1 MFKDVLRQLRKE
13 RHLTQEQLSR
23 DLGLAPSSI
32 GNYEQGTRIPKYEI
46 LEMIADYFNVNMDT
60 LLSSNS
66 KAYISRDS
74 IAYKIIAFMNYRNIS
89 MEKLAEKIGRSKEVL
104 EQYIYDTPDYEFN
117 EKNELFEKIAKALD
131 LSPSKLLD
139 FNTYSDNTYEN
150 YIGFLYNKA
159 YNNEPMTDS
168 ERKTLANYINDVPN
182 IHLMEPEITTDTVT
196 FPVIGEIAAG
206 YDSIAIEDWSGDTV
220 EIPTS
225 YLKGRKK
232 EDFFVLSVHGDS
244 MYPLYMNGDK
254 VLILKQSTLNYSGD
268 IGAILYDGEYA
279 TLKKVE
285 YVNGEDWLKLIPIN
299 PEYQPKKIEGPD
311 LEQCQVIGIPKLLIR
326 EISN

>member
-1 MFKDVLRQLRKE
+1 MLSDRIKYCRKQKGY
-13 RHLTQEQLSR
+13 TQEE
-23 DLGLAPSSI
+23 LA
-32 GNYEQGTRIPKYEI
+32 
-46 LEMIADYFNVNMDT
+46 
-60 LLSSNS
+60 
-66 KAYISRDS
+66 
-74 IAYKIIAFMNYRNIS
+74 
-89 MEKLAEKIGRSKEVL
+89 
-104 EQYIYDTPDYEFN
+104 
-117 EKNELFEKIAKALD
+117 
-131 LSPSKLLD
+131 KLLREKYGLGTDRAMISKWETGFQEPQIHTVTCLADLFGVSID
-139 FNTYSDNTYEN
+139 F
-150 YIGFLYNKA
+150 L
-159 YNNEPMTDS
+159 NNDIKLKS
-168 ERKTLANYINDVPN
+168 
-182 IHLMEPEITTDTVT
+182 PEITTDTVT

-254 VLILKQSTLNYSGD
+254 VLILKQSTLNNSGD

-311 LEQCQVIGIPKLLIR
+311 LEQCRVIGIPKLLIR
-326 EISN
+326 EIPN